1 MTTRSAIPVSLH
13 RLAAEQC
20 GILTA
25 EQIREHDVSLRR
37 RSQLV
42 RDGVWARV
50 DYGIFFAGA
59 GTIPWRA
66 YVWAA
71 YLCGGEDAMVAGGTA
86 ARLYGLIDA
95 EDLPVE
101 VVVPKSRAPRRRT
114 FALYRRVNPLVRRGQ
129 TSHHLLCTSVADT
142 VIDVCAKSSR
152 GEVVALITGA
162 LQKRLTSGYALATAA
177 ERRERLPNRRLI
189 EAIVADAR
197 SGADSS
203 LEMLFLH
210 DVERAHGLP
219 TGKRQV
225 TANAKGGW
233 VDLYFREYGLVV
245 ELDGREAHIGREFR
259 DRRRD
264 NRNARVGVT
273 TLRYGWHEIATD
285 PCGVAAEIIAVLIAR
300 GWRGEVP
307 RCGRCAAVVA

>member
-1 MTTRSAIPVSLH
+1 M
-13 RLAAEQC
+13 QC

-25 EQIREHDVSLRR
+25 EQIREHSVSLRR
-37 RSQLV
+37 RTQLI
-42 RDGVWARV
+42 RDGVWTQV
-50 DYGIFFAGA
+50 DYGLIYASAGRV
-59 GTIPWRA
+59 PWRA

-71 YLCGGEDAMVAGGTA
+71 YLSGGDEAMVAGRTA

-101 VVVPKSRAPRRRT
+101 VVVPKHRAPRRRT
-114 FALYRRVNPLVRRGQ
+114 FALYRRVDPLVRRGQ
-129 TSHHLLCTSVADT
+129 TSHRLLCTSVADT
-142 VIDVCAKSSR
+142 VIDVCAKSAR
-152 GEVVALITGA
+152 GDVVALITGA

-177 ERRERLPNRRLI
+177 ERRDRLPNRRLI

-197 SGADSS
+197 TGADSS

-210 DVERAHGLP
+210 DVERAHRLP
-219 TGKRQV
+219 VGKRQV
-225 TANAKGGW
+225 MASAKGGL

-245 ELDGREAHIGREFR
+245 ELDGREVHVGREFR

-264 NRNARVGVT
+264 NRNARAGLT
-273 TLRYGWHEIATD
+273 TLRYGWREIAAD

-300 GWRGEVP
+300 GWRGDTTYC
-307 RCGRCAAVVA
+307 RRCARVGNAS